1 MVFKKTLG
9 QPGQQSR
16 GLVVVVRFVFAG
28 MVLGACLAQP
38 ESAQAQSGLST
49 SKASSLPLSMQLGDQ
64 ARAPIL
70 LDRVVA
76 VVNNDVIV
84 ESELRRRLD
93 QVRRNLSRSG
103 QPLPP
108 DQVLRDQVLDRMTT
122 DLALLQRALEA
133 GLQVDNPSLDRA
145 IARLAESNGL
155 TVSALREQLRAE
167 GVSFDAFRE
176 DIRDE
181 ITISRL
187 RERDVEN
194 RLRISDSEIDAFLES
209 QGQSLAKVEEWKI
222 SQILIP
228 LAPEASEQELQ
239 EATQRMRVWADS
251 VRNSGASFEDLA
263 RQHSKSPEA
272 AEGGS
277 LGWRSSERM
286 PTLFFQAVKDL
297 QAGEL
302 TAPLRSGNGL
312 HLLRVDD
319 RRVALGGELVD
330 VYRARHILIR
340 IDANTSEEQAAR
352 RLADVRD
359 RLRLGEPFER
369 LARAISQDPGS
380 APKGGE
386 LDWAYPG
393 DLVPEFERALAQLR
407 PGELSPP
414 VRTMFGLHLIELLE
428 RKREPLSEERFRLAA
443 RLALRD
449 RKLSEAVN
457 DWMRE
462 VRANSY
468 VEIKP

>member
-16 GLVVVVRFVFAG
+16 GLVVVHSVFAG

-49 SKASSLPLSMQLGDQ
+49 SKASSLPLSMQLGNQ

-84 ESELRRRLD
+84 ESELRRRLN

-133 GLQVDNPSLDRA
+133 GLQVDDPSLDRA

-155 TVSALREQLRAE
+155 TVSALREQLRTE

-222 SQILIP
+222 LRRRP
-228 LAPEASEQELQ
+228 P
-239 EATQRMRVWADS
+239 
-251 VRNSGASFEDLA
+251 
-263 RQHSKSPEA
+263 SKSFK
-272 AEGGS
+272 
-277 LGWRSSERM
+277 RS
-286 PTLFFQAVKDL
+286 
-297 QAGEL
+297 
-302 TAPLRSGNGL
+302 RS
-312 HLLRVDD
+312 
-319 RRVALGGELVD
+319 A
-330 VYRARHILIR
+330 
-340 IDANTSEEQAAR
+340 
-352 RLADVRD
+352 
-359 RLRLGEPFER
+359 
-369 LARAISQDPGS
+369 
-380 APKGGE
+380 
-386 LDWAYPG
+386 
-393 DLVPEFERALAQLR
+393 
-407 PGELSPP
+407 
-414 VRTMFGLHLIELLE
+414 
-428 RKREPLSEERFRLAA
+428 
-443 RLALRD
+443 
-449 RKLSEAVN
+449 
-457 DWMRE
+457 
-462 VRANSY
+462 
-468 VEIKP
+468 